1 MTPDTNSLTLGT
13 AYKRGEDE
21 TVKSKPM
28 ISVTATTGLLDT
40 IAAAGANPVRSCER
54 LDSSGRSW
62 RIRTAAYG
70 GNFAVTPIAVPE
82 PETYAMLLAGLGMLG
97 LSARRRKSQSSENR
111 NNRHAH

>member
-28 ISVTATTGLLDT
+28 ISVNATTGLLDT
-40 IAAAGANPVRSCER
+40 IAAAGANPDQILSTLGLERSVLANPDGCLRGEFCR
-54 LDSSGRSW
+54 YSNCGS
-62 RIRTAAYG
+62 RT
-70 GNFAVTPIAVPE
+70 
-82 PETYAMLLAGLGMLG
+82 ETYAMLLAGLGMLG

-111 NNRHAH
+111 NNRHAY